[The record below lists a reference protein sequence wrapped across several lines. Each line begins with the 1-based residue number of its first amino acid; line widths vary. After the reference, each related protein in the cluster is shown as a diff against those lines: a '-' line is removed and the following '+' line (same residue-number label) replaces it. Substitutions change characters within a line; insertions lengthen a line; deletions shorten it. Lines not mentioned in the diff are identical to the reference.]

1 MIFRRFQRTYYKLVI
16 IMSLATFFLQQNGV
30 KGHELSS
37 KIFISVAA
45 EDVSCSRIALGVFEY
60 LVRDTK
66 YRYKSNWILAKV
78 FRYSHECYV
87 QISWKQSP
95 KVFYEKRCFPVTFA
109 KFVRATLLQNT
120 SERLLLHFC
129 WIQRRIKEFVKDPSF
144 DWILNT
150 PLVLIIIRK
159 FKSLC

>member
-1 MIFRRFQRTYYKLVI
+1 MFRRFQRIYYKLVI

-37 KIFISVAA
+37 KNFISVAA

-66 YRYKSNWILAKV
+66 YKYKSNWILAKV
-78 FRYSHECYV
+78 FRYSLECYV
-87 QISWKQSP
+87 QISWKLSP
-95 KVFYEKRCFPVTFA
+95 KVFYKKRCFPATFA

-120 SERLLLHFC
+120 YERLLLKFC

>member
-1 MIFRRFQRTYYKLVI
+1 MFRRFQRTYYKLVI

-66 YRYKSNWILAKV
+66 YRYKSN
-78 FRYSHECYV
+78 
-87 QISWKQSP
+87 
-95 KVFYEKRCFPVTFA
+95 
-109 KFVRATLLQNT
+109 
-120 SERLLLHFC
+120 
-129 WIQRRIKEFVKDPSF
+129 
-144 DWILNT
+144 
-150 PLVLIIIRK
+150 
-159 FKSLC
+159 